1 MSESAHKAIEFILK
15 NRKEFAAAK
24 AKRCH
29 LEEFRK
35 SKKALLMTEALK
47 TGIEAA
53 NAQERYAYSQ
63 PDYQALLEGL
73 AEAIEIE
80 EFLKWGMEA
89 ARMRVDV
96 WRSEEA
102 SNRMTDKATQ

>member
-1 MSESAHKAIEFILK
+1 MSAHEAIDYILK

-53 NAQERYAYSQ
+53 NAQERYAYSH

>member
-1 MSESAHKAIEFILK
+1 MSAHEAIDYILK
-15 NRKEFAAAK
+15 NRKEFAK
-24 AKRCH
+24 AKSERCY

-47 TGIEAA
+47 QGIEAA
-53 NAQERYAYSQ
+53 NAQERYAYSH
-63 PDYQALLEGL
+63 PDYQGLLEGL
-73 AEAIEIE
+73 AAAIEKE

>member
-1 MSESAHKAIEFILK
+1 MSAHEAVNYILK
-15 NRKEFAAAK
+15 NREEFAKAK

-53 NAQERYAYSQ
+53 NAQERYAYAH
-63 PDYQALLEGL
+63 PEYQSLLDGL
-73 AEAIEIE
+73 AAAIETE

-89 ARMRVDV
+89 ARMRVEI

-102 SNRMTDKATQ
+102 TNRMTDKAAQ